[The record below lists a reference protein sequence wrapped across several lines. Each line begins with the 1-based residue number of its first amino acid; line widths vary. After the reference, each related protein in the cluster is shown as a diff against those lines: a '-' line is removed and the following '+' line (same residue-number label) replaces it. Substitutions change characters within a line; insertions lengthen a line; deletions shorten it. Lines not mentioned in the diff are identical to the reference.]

1 MSAKVCQR
9 FLYSLPTLSGVL
21 GIQPPFKHFPSD
33 FLFTVKILLKSA
45 LNTKTIEK
53 WLATFHSLLIESWL
67 GSQTPRQ
74 DLINDKRLKVS

>member
-1 MSAKVCQR
+1 MILQGST
-9 FLYSLPTLSGVL
+9 SLEFIKIYTLH
-21 GIQPPFKHFPSD
+21 I
-33 FLFTVKILLKSA
+33 TAVKILLKSA
-45 LNTKTIEK
+45 LNTKNIEK